1 MRIGLIR
8 WESIITSRPECRGR
22 IPVILINP
30 LSRFPQG
37 GKAGCGAPSPLGEGW
52 EGGIYINLIHICQQA
67 YKLLLLIEAL
77 F

>member
-52 EGGIYINLIHICQQA
+52 EGGINNKNLEFHTSTQKRTKI
-67 YKLLLLIEAL
+67 K
-77 F
+77 